1 MPQDQSQ
8 LGGHRDRN
16 SEGEIK
22 MATIK
27 KSDIQKFSV
36 KEAEAKVI
44 SLERALLELEGEG
57 KREKKKPVRKA
68 IAKLKTHI
76 TSLNT
81 AAKVK
86 AQTLK
91 TKPAPSNISQ
101 KK

>member
-1 MPQDQSQ
+1 
-8 LGGHRDRN
+8 
-16 SEGEIK
+16 

-57 KREKKKPVRKA
+57 KREKKKPVKKA

-76 TSLNT
+76 TSLNK

-91 TKPAPSNISQ
+91 TKTVPSTIQ
-101 KK
+101 KNR